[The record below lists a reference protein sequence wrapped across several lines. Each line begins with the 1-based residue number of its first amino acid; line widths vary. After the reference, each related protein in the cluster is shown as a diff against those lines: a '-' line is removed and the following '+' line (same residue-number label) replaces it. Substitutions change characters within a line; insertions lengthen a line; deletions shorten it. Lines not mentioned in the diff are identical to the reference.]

1 VTGGNRVAVAKDI
14 YFMKIES
21 DNSLTTE
28 PEAAGFTSEIPATE
42 LAAIQLELASQKD
55 IHMRQTADFENF
67 KRRSRDETTAR
78 AAAQKES
85 LMQELLPVI
94 DNLER
99 AVAAVAPTDAPQL
112 RQGVEMTLQQL
123 RLLLR
128 QHGVEPEE
136 SLGQV
141 FDPRRHEAVS
151 QSHDPAQAAHTIL
164 QVFQRGY
171 RKSGQVFRPAKV
183 SVNKP
188 GEHDKAQPKPVHHA
202 R

>member
-1 VTGGNRVAVAKDI
+1 MNATPQNPPPADSDGGD
-14 YFMKIES
+14 
-21 DNSLTTE
+21 
-28 PEAAGFTSEIPATE
+28 FTIEIPATE
-42 LAAIQLELASQKD
+42 VDALRTELAAQKD
-55 IHMRQTADFENF
+55 LHVRQTADFENF
-67 KRRSRDETTAR
+67 KRRSREEAATR

-99 AVAAVAPTDAPQL
+99 ALASVPATDSPQL
-112 RQGVEMTLQQL
+112 HKGVEMTLQQL
-123 RLLLR
+123 HALLR

-141 FDPRRHEAVS
+141 FNPRRHEAVS
-151 QSHDPAQAAHTIL
+151 QSHDPAQPAHTVL

-188 GEHDKAQPKPVHHA
+188 SEHDSRVPKPVHHA